1 MKDDWLSERH
11 KRLLFL
17 LCPVVLAVV
26 DTIVSVGPM
35 HASTLEVAIGLV
47 GGVALLARRRTPVA
61 VLLATV
67 PGVYLGTGWFAAMA
81 ALYTVARL
89 RSERRPLIA
98 CALLVAVAHYLPVP
112 LERLGEVGW
121 ENLDAEDAVLV
132 SLAPVALG
140 RAVAMHAELAT
151 RLRELSESRAR
162 EHQLVARQVLAT
174 ERARLGREMHDV
186 VAHQVSLVSL
196 QAGALRM
203 SSTEPAVREA
213 ADAIRKLSV
222 RTLEELRHMVGLL
235 RAAGVGGGDLSPQ
248 PRLADLD
255 RLIGECGSDIDADID
270 AAACRDCPDAVERA
284 AFRIVQEALTNVR
297 KHAPG
302 AKVWVSLRCQGQ
314 QLCVEVRNGPAC
326 AGTEPLDL
334 PSGGHGLIGL
344 YERVHLLGGSF
355 EATALADGGFL
366 VSAILPTSAS

>member
-17 LCPVVLAVV
+17 LLPVALSIG
-26 DTIVSVGPM
+26 DTIVWIGSM
-35 HASTLEVAIGLV
+35 HASALGVAIGLV
-47 GGVALLARRRTPVA
+47 GAFALLARRRAPVA

-67 PGVYLGTGWFAAMA
+67 PGTYLGTGWFAGLA

-89 RSERRPLIA
+89 RSERSLLIA
-98 CALLVAVAHYLPVP
+98 CALLAAVAQYLPYP
-112 LERLGEVGW
+112 LGLLAEEGW
-121 ENLDAEDAVLV
+121 ENRSAESALMV
-132 SLAPVALG
+132 LAPVALG
-140 RAVAMHAELAT
+140 RAVALQAELAT
-151 RLRELSESRAR
+151 GLRELTESRAR

-186 VAHQVSLVSL
+186 VAHQVSLISL

-213 ADAIRKLSV
+213 ADAIRRLSV
-222 RTLEELRHMVGLL
+222 STLEELRHMVGLL
-235 RAAGVGGGDLSPQ
+235 RAAGVGGGELSPQ

-270 AAACRDCPDAVERA
+270 AAACSDCPDAVERA

-302 AKVWVSLRCQGQ
+302 AKVWVSLRRQGE
-314 QLCVEVRNGPAC
+314 QLRVEVRNGPAS
-326 AGTEPLDL
+326 AGAEPLDL

-344 YERVHLLGGSF
+344 HERVHLLGGSF

-366 VSAILPTSAS
+366 VSAILPTGAP